1 MDFGSSTGSP
11 PGPQFPENN
20 NNTSK
25 NYQKARN
32 NKTANEWA
40 RKVGYD
46 DAETLKKDFVNDGV
60 KFNMLKDKDT
70 GEIVLEAIRS
80 GVKVP
85 TGLYL
90 Y

>member
-1 MDFGSSTGSP
+1 MS
-11 PGPQFPENN
+11 Q
-20 NNTSK
+20 
-25 NYQKARN
+25 
-32 NKTANEWA
+32 
-40 RKVGYD
+40 
-46 DAETLKKDFVNDGV
+46 DGV